1 MSITKK
7 GKVSFEFKLVLDSET
22 VDRVNTS
29 MVSLAK
35 RASSGEKITGEEKAQ
50 LVAALTYG
58 VEGAIEL
65 ALKKCI
71 TEELKEVCKDME
83 LTSFGNF
90 SVRMVK

>member
-58 VEGAIEL
+58 VEGSIEL
-65 ALKKCI
+65 ALKKVI
-71 TEELKEVCKDME
+71 TEQLKEVCKDME